1 MVRIQLQFVVSAY
14 VASDPSLMPQIE
26 IIRKDSQN
34 ADMEVKEEGEGQK
47 GFQNE
52 VSEKNRILIE
62 ALSGEYAL
70 IVLKESNIETLI
82 P

>member
-34 ADMEVKEEGEGQK
+34 ADMEVKEEGEG
-47 GFQNE
+47 
-52 VSEKNRILIE
+52 
-62 ALSGEYAL
+62 
-70 IVLKESNIETLI
+70 
-82 P
+82 